1 MTAWAYT
8 EIMKEYHPGSGFE
21 PPAEPQGLLDPGPP
35 VAPKPSRWPVM
46 AILAVVLGLLVTV
59 GLVAWKSGWLAGL
72 GPFSHSSAPIETSI
86 EPTASSGDL
95 LPAQTYRWRYDNQD
109 WELTM
114 QIPEYLHLYY
124 TRMERAPVQDY
135 SIYVTHPKDD
145 EELTGPLA
153 AELER
158 LAARR
163 GYDAQETVNFTASF
177 VQSLAYRTEGGEYPS
192 YPVETL
198 VDKGG
203 DCEDT
208 AILAGALLNAM
219 GYDAVLIRFTS
230 PVEGEAGHMAV
241 GVAVPE
247 VAGGRSYQYDGRTY
261 YYLETTSTSWK
272 LGQMPPDVLSKFQGE
287 SDGIYAL
294 VPAAALRF
302 SGSLEYRVESR
313 WFSESRVDI
322 KVSVTNW
329 GTAAASDFYLMAYFR
344 GHESGAKLSA
354 TCDLAPGYRISNL
367 EVADVAK
374 RSGPAM
380 LCVELWHDGCMVQ
393 DWTADIS

>member
-1 MTAWAYT
+1 M
-8 EIMKEYHPGSGFE
+8 
-21 PPAEPQGLLDPGPP
+21 GPP
-35 VAPKPSRWPVM
+35 VMPGSPVGPRPSRWPVVG
-46 AILAVVLGLLVTV
+46 ILAVVLGLLVTL

-72 GPFSHSSAPIETSI
+72 SPFSQSSAPIETSI

-114 QIPEYLHLYY
+114 QIPEYLYLFY

-145 EELTGPLA
+145 AELTGPLA
-153 AELER
+153 AELKR

-163 GYDAQETVNFTASF
+163 GYDAQETVNLTASF
-177 VQSLAYRTEGGEYPS
+177 VQSFSYRTEGGEYPN

-208 AILAGALLNAM
+208 AILVGALLKAM
-219 GYDAVLIRFTS
+219 GYDAVLIRYTA

-241 GVAVPE
+241 GVAVPGE
-247 VAGGRSYQYDGRTY
+247 VAGGYSYQYNGRTY
-261 YYLETTSTSWK
+261 YYLETTSTSWR
-272 LGQMPPDVLSKFQGE
+272 LGQMPPDVFSKFHGT

-294 VPAAALRF
+294 VPVAALRF
-302 SGSLEYRVESR
+302 SGNLESRVESR
-313 WFSESRVDI
+313 PFSQARVDI
-322 KVSVTNW
+322 NVSVTNW
-329 GTAAASDFYLMAYFR
+329 GTAAAADFYVMAYFK
-344 GHESGAKLSA
+344 GHESQAKLSS
-354 TCDLAPGYRISNL
+354 THDLAPGYRISNL
-367 EVADVAK
+367 AVEDIAK
-374 RSGPAM
+374 PSGLAT
-380 LCVELWHDGCMVQ
+380 LCVEVWHDGRMVE
-393 DWTADIS
+393 DWTTDIS